1 MLREPGHHLSSLQEL
16 DNGELLQLAS
26 SGEALAWKQ
35 LITRFEPLVRSV
47 ARSFG
52 LNEAD
57 VLDVAQLTWIK
68 LFKNLQSIRNAE
80 RLGAWL
86 AVTASR
92 EASQLRKGA
101 RHTVEL
107 EQVPAQL
114 ADHSPGP
121 EIEVT
126 QRDTAQII
134 WAVVDELPA
143 RQRLLL
149 RTMFR
154 DDARGYGE
162 IRDTCS
168 MPIGSIGPTR
178 ARALEQLRRK
188 LDERGLGLQNL

>member
-1 MLREPGHHLSSLQEL
+1 MLREPVHHLSSLQEL

-121 EIEVT
+121 ETEVT

>member
-1 MLREPGHHLSSLQEL
+1 MLREPIHHLSSLQEL

-47 ARSFG
+47 ARSFR

-68 LFKNLQSIRNAE
+68 LFKNLESIRDAE

-121 EIEVT
+121 ETEVT

>member
-1 MLREPGHHLSSLQEL
+1 MLREPVHHLSSLQEL

-149 RTMFR
+149 QTMFR

>member
-1 MLREPGHHLSSLQEL
+1 MLREPVHHLSSLQEL

-47 ARSFG
+47 ARSFR

-68 LFKNLQSIRNAE
+68 LFKNLESIRDAE

-121 EIEVT
+121 ETEVT

-149 RTMFR
+149 QTMFR